1 MTHARI
7 GSAHLDIDLPLADGI
22 TALFGPAGAG
32 KTATLGAIAGFTRP
46 QRGRILIGDAI
57 VYDGESGVNLAPR
70 RRRCAWVGARDALFP
85 HLTVRQNL
93 LFAADRWARLEG
105 TRRVAE
111 MLERFELADALEM
124 RPSGLP
130 PARRLRVEVAR
141 ALMTE
146 PKVLLVDDPGADR
159 SAEGGGE
166 RVADEALLRLVRGAF
181 TGAVLWVTGNLDL
194 CYSSADRLALVE
206 NGRVV
211 GYGPARELMEYPESV
226 EAARLVGISNLYP
239 ATIAVLDPGRNQ
251 SRLECADFSLAGP
264 YLKGHFKGDR
274 VWVGIRA
281 ADVRVHA
288 GELEPGV
295 NFMAVNLL
303 RMTERPRT
311 VRLEFADAIAAEIS
325 REQYAMQKDNKG
337 WQVEFPPAALRVF

>member
-7 GSAHLDIDLPLADGI
+7 GSARLDIDLPLPRGI

-32 KTATLGAIAGFTRP
+32 KTATLAAIAGFTRP
-46 QRGRILIGDAI
+46 ERGRILIDDAI
-57 VYDGESGVNLAPR
+57 VFDGESGVNVAPR

-93 LFAADRWARLEG
+93 LFAADRWARLER

-111 MLERFELADALEM
+111 MLECFELADALEM
-124 RPSGLP
+124 RPRGLP
-130 PARRLRVEVAR
+130 PARRLRAEVAR

-146 PKVLLVDDPGADR
+146 PKVLLVDDRG
-159 SAEGGGE
+159 AEGG
-166 RVADEALLRLVRGAF
+166 ADEALLRLVRGAF
-181 TGAVLWVTGNLDL
+181 DGAVLWVTGNLDL
-194 CYSSADRLALVE
+194 CYSSTDRLALLE
-206 NGRVV
+206 GGRVV
-211 GYGPARELMEYPESV
+211 GYGPVRELMEYPESV

-239 ATIAVLDPGRNQ
+239 ATIAALDPGRNQ
-251 SRLECADFSLAGP
+251 SRLECADFFLTGP

-281 ADVRVHA
+281 EDVRVHA

-295 NFMAVNLL
+295 NFVAVSLL

-311 VRLEFADAIAAEIS
+311 VRLEFTGGIAAEIS

-337 WQVEFPPAALRVF
+337 WQVELPPAALRVF